1 VEISVK
7 RMLRTRGAAVAGV
20 TALAVG
26 LTLVVG
32 RLLLQLIS
40 LISPDIV
47 LYGSSFNPMPVLA
60 YPGFATALL
69 LEVLPF
75 SLGYFLGLWV
85 VAPITGELRVGHVIT
100 RAILATGIGSTL
112 LFVSLGL
119 AGSLI
124 ASVTD
129 PGGASTGLIAQQLG
143 FALQTALTAFV
154 TRLPLGVLAGVLLW
168 LWRAAHPAPHHIG
181 GLIDEV

>member
-1 VEISVK
+1 MEISVK

-26 LTLVVG
+26 LTLVAG
-32 RLLLQLIS
+32 RLLITLIA
-40 LISPDIV
+40 LIAPE
-47 LYGSSFNPMPVLA
+47 SSFGWFAYALPVLGNA
-60 YPGFATALL
+60 GLLASLL

-75 SLGYFLGLWV
+75 TLGYFLGLWII
-85 VAPITGELRVGHVIT
+85 APITGELRVGHVIT

-112 LFVSLGL
+112 VFIALGL
-119 AGSLI
+119 AGSVI

-129 PGGASTGLIAQQLG
+129 VGGASASLVATQLG
-143 FALQTALTAFV
+143 FALQTALTTFV
-154 TRLPLGVLAGVLLW
+154 TLLPLGVLAGVFLW

>member
-7 RMLRTRGAAVAGV
+7 RMLRTRGAAVAGI

-32 RLLLQLIS
+32 RLLLGLFA
-40 LISPDIV
+40 LLAPV
-47 LYGSSFNPMPVLA
+47 AYFGWVGPRLPVLS
-60 YPGFATALL
+60 YLDFPNALL

-75 SLGYFLGLWV
+75 TFGYFIGLWAI
-85 VAPITGELRVGHVIT
+85 APITGELRVGHVIT

-119 AGSLI
+119 AGSVI

-129 PGGASTGLIAQQLG
+129 PGGPSASLIATQLG
-143 FALQTALTAFV
+143 YALQAALITFV
-154 TRLPLGVLAGVLLW
+154 TLLPLGVLAGVFLW

>member
-20 TALAVG
+20 TALGVG

-32 RLLLQLIS
+32 RLLLGLIS

-47 LYGSSFNPMPVLA
+47 FYGSSFTPMPVLA
-60 YPGFATALL
+60 YPAFTNALL

-75 SLGYFLGLWV
+75 TLGYFLSLWII
-85 VAPITGELRVGHVIT
+85 APITGELRVGHVIT
-100 RAILATGIGSTL
+100 RAILATGVGSTL
-112 LFVSLGL
+112 LFVALGL
-119 AGSLI
+119 AGSVI

-129 PGGASTGLIAQQLG
+129 PGGASASLIATQLG
-143 FALQTALTAFV
+143 YALQAALTTFV
-154 TRLPLGVLAGVLLW
+154 TVLPLGVLAGVFLW
-168 LWRAAHPAPHHIG
+168 LWRSAHPAPHHIG